1 MSRVEKA
8 SPPIMQ
14 TAISKKKASDN
25 KGDMPTMVVPAA
37 KITGRKR
44 LTLAAIIAS
53 CVKPSSVTR

>member
-1 MSRVEKA
+1 M
-8 SPPIMQ
+8 MQ

-44 LTLAAIIAS
+44 LTLAAIIAYW
-53 CVKPSSVTR
+53 VKPVP

>member
-1 MSRVEKA
+1 M
-8 SPPIMQ
+8 MQ

-53 CVKPSSVTR
+53 WVKPSSVTR